1 MTFGSDRSI
10 SKGEVDLE
18 WVPFYVENNCLILFY
33 FGIVIQSAVAQL
45 VTQGAYKYLR

>member
-18 WVPFYVENNCLILFY
+18 RVPFYVESLLLNSVFY
-33 FGIVIQSAVAQL
+33 FGIFIQSAVAQL
-45 VTQGAYKYLR
+45 VTKRALNT